1 MQLTSSN
8 FDYLVPDRS
17 VCDRRSP
24 SGSFQKKAVLYLL
37 HKPVL
42 NFSKHN
48 ACFLE
53 SQQKA

>member
-24 SGSFQKKAVLYLL
+24 SGSFQKKAVE
-37 HKPVL
+37 VL
-42 NFSKHN
+42 PAHDSVPAFV
-48 ACFLE
+48 F
-53 SQQKA
+53 